1 MDLKQYF
8 TKAYD
13 INNLM
18 ANLLGNMQG
27 SVLLEPSVGEGSL
40 LENINGIPKEIH
52 AFDIDSQPFLNG
64 MGRNNKQKNIIFYNE
79 CFIENFLK
87 EKENPNYDAVISNPP
102 YGLDFSINYRR
113 FLKEFFSD
121 MYVKES
127 YSLFLYMSLMQL
139 KEKGRYVFLI
149 PDTFLTSHRH
159 ISIRKFLVNKARPT
173 HVIRMPS
180 KAFKTVNFQYANLCI
195 IAGYKEPLKEIHSIE
210 WGSLDDLI
218 KNHQSL
224 MITGV
229 NFIKNIQNGWGEH
242 YLINQHINQVE
253 SWNLLGNIADCKTG
267 IYTGNNIKYIGFD
280 PFHAKRKSNAHPI
293 CWKDDVYTSVLN
305 SNEKVNGIT
314 EKSPYVPFV
323 RGGHRTM
330 FESSSNAILWDKNA
344 VDFYKKNKKS
354 RFQNSSFYF
363 EEGIALPMVSSS
375 RISASYM
382 NNCVFDQGVVG
393 IFPYDKEMLNIL
405 LLYLNSS
412 IASKIMKSI
421 VNGSANNSANYLK
434 KLSVPNFNSK
444 AKKNAFE
451 LIQKIKEN
459 GCHSIEEIDNFITAY
474 I

>member
-1 MDLKQYF
+1 
-8 TKAYD
+8 
-13 INNLM
+13 
-18 ANLLGNMQG
+18 
-27 SVLLEPSVGEGSL
+27 
-40 LENINGIPKEIH
+40 
-52 AFDIDSQPFLNG
+52 
-64 MGRNNKQKNIIFYNE
+64 
-79 CFIENFLK
+79 
-87 EKENPNYDAVISNPP
+87 
-102 YGLDFSINYRR
+102 
-113 FLKEFFSD
+113 
-121 MYVKES
+121 
-127 YSLFLYMSLMQL
+127 
-139 KEKGRYVFLI
+139 
-149 PDTFLTSHRH
+149 
-159 ISIRKFLVNKARPT
+159 
-173 HVIRMPS
+173 
-180 KAFKTVNFQYANLCI
+180 
-195 IAGYKEPLKEIHSIE
+195 
-210 WGSLDDLI
+210 
-218 KNHQSL
+218 
-224 MITGV
+224 
-229 NFIKNIQNGWGEH
+229 
-242 YLINQHINQVE
+242 
-253 SWNLLGNIADCKTG
+253 
-267 IYTGNNIKYIGFD
+267 
-280 PFHAKRKSNAHPI
+280 
-293 CWKDDVYTSVLN
+293 
-305 SNEKVNGIT
+305 
-314 EKSPYVPFV
+314 
-323 RGGHRTM
+323 M